1 MPKNQTKW
9 FEMHGE
15 GDGFKEVISELPRDM
30 LVARRHRRAHIL
42 RSLGWNC
49 GGGGVV
55 DEDGEDGEDEG
66 NQDEDEDLHGGDL
79 RVQVFHGRGE

>member
-1 MPKNQTKW
+1 M
-9 FEMHGE
+9 
-15 GDGFKEVISELPRDM
+15 R
-30 LVARRHRRAHIL
+30 VARRRRAHVL
-42 RSLGWNC
+42 HRRGCWVGDGASP
-49 GGGGVV
+49 GVV